1 LKQEAVIKSFSFSYF
16 MTMALVVSFFPLYY
30 DSLGYS
36 KLQIGSLYSI
46 GPAVGIF
53 SNLLWGLI
61 SDRFQTLKK
70 TIIVILFGQLVMV
83 LLLFNT
89 DAYSVLF
96 VIVTGFY
103 FFQTP
108 LNGLNDSQILLFV
121 KQTGKSYAS
130 FRVWGSMGFAFAA
143 VLCGVVLT
151 RLGVG
156 LIGMLAI
163 GSVSLSLLLS
173 FLLKD
178 SRAGMK
184 KMELSGIWGI
194 VFSRRFLWFLV
205 LILTMSVSHRIND
218 GFLSTYMKDLGGG
231 KDLVGYAWMVSALS
245 EIPVFFYLSKHGH
258 KFKELPL
265 LAVACFVYTLRFFLM
280 SMVEGPGWIILL
292 QSMHSLSFG
301 VFLVTAFRYLQQL
314 VPDEYR
320 ATGQAVFNMTWSGCS
335 GLISGF
341 AGGRIYD
348 MWGGAM
354 LYRFAAISA
363 LLAFVGFMATHLYQ
377 RSREN
382 SIPSIS
388 QGGSS

>member
-1 LKQEAVIKSFSFSYF
+1 MKQGVVIKSFSFSFF
-16 MTMALVVSFFPLYY
+16 MTMAVVVSFFPLYY

-46 GPAVGIF
+46 GPAVGII
-53 SNLLWGLI
+53 SNLFWGLV

-70 TIIVILFGQLVMV
+70 TIIVILFGQLGMV

-89 DAYSVLF
+89 DVYSILF
-96 VIVTGFY
+96 VIVTAFY

-108 LNGLNDSQILLFV
+108 LNSLNDSQILLHV

-143 VLCGVVLT
+143 VMSGLVLT
-151 RLGVG
+151 KLGVEVVG
-156 LIGMLAI
+156 VLAI
-163 GSVSLSLLLS
+163 SSVILSLGLS

-184 KMELSGIWGI
+184 KMELGGVFKVVLSGK
-194 VFSRRFLWFLV
+194 FLWFLV
-205 LILTMSVSHRIND
+205 LVLVMSVSHRVND
-218 GFLSTYMKDLGGG
+218 GFLSPYMKELGGQN
-231 KDLVGYAWMVSALS
+231 LVGYAWMVSALS
-245 EIPVFFYLSKHGH
+245 EVPVFFYLSKHGH

-265 LAVACFVYTLRFFLM
+265 LGAACAVYAVRFLLM
-280 SMVEGPGWIILL
+280 SLVSGPGWIILL
-292 QSMHSLSFG
+292 QAMHSLSFG
-301 VFLVTAFRYLQQL
+301 IFLVTALRYMQQL

-320 ATGQAVFNMTWSGCS
+320 ATGQAVFNMAWSGFA

-341 AGGRIYD
+341 AGGRIFD
-348 MWGGAM
+348 AWGGAA
-354 LYRFAAISA
+354 LYRFAFITA
-363 LLAFVGFMATHLYQ
+363 LVAFAGFVGTHLYY

-382 SIPSIS
+382 RINHIS
-388 QGGSS
+388 KGASS